1 MSHYN
6 QLTAIER
13 GRIESF
19 IQLGL
24 SFHEIATRL
33 NRSVSTISREIHR
46 CIKEYKALAAQKD
59 YLKRRKACRRPRI
72 FENAELRRA
81 VINAIQD
88 HWSPEQIVGNYQRAN
103 GSSPFSFITI
113 YREIHRN
120 NLGMPKSHGARGI
133 ARKLHH
139 RGKTRH
145 KKGYVEKRGKIPISH
160 KLIER
165 PSAANIRSRI
175 GDWELDTVVGRDGGD
190 VLVTMI
196 DRRSRLL
203 LAQRATGRKALPV
216 LETLKAMFAK
226 IPHEILHTVTP
237 DRGKEFGR
245 HGELTD
251 QYQVEFYFPNPHAPW
266 ARGSNENTNGL
277 IREYIPKGTDIA
289 TITDE
294 EINRMVWQINTRPRK
309 MFGWKSSLEVFWS
322 EMFHLALQFK
332 DAKRSN
338 LNLRA
343 IARRTF
349 LHCIR
354 VSEIERI
361 SLNQ

>member
-24 SFHEIATRL
+24 SLHEIATRL
-33 NRSVSTISREIHR
+33 SRSVSTISREVHR
-46 CIKEYKALAAQKD
+46 CTKEYKALAAQKD
-59 YLKRRKACRRPRI
+59 YLKKRKACRRPRI
-72 FENAELRRA
+72 FENAELRSS
-81 VINAIQD
+81 VIKAIQDD
-88 HWSPEQIVGNYQRAN
+88 HWSPEQIVGNYIRTQ
-103 GSSPFSFITI
+103 GSSPFSFVTI
-113 YREIHRN
+113 YREIHRY
-120 NLGMPKSHGARGI
+120 NLGVPRSHGARGI
-133 ARKLHH
+133 ARKLRH

-160 KLIER
+160 KLAER
-165 PSAANIRSRI
+165 PLEADKRTRL

-203 LAQRATGRKALPV
+203 LAQRASGRKALPV
-216 LETLKAMFAK
+216 LETLKAIFSK
-226 IPHEILHTVTP
+226 IPHDILHTITP

-245 HGELTD
+245 HAELTNE
-251 QYQVEFYFPNPHAPW
+251 YEVEFYFPNPHAPW

-277 IREYIPKGTDIA
+277 IREYIPKGTDIS

-322 EMFHLALQFK
+322 EMFHLA
-332 DAKRSN
+332 
-338 LNLRA
+338 
-343 IARRTF
+343 
-349 LHCIR
+349 
-354 VSEIERI
+354 
-361 SLNQ
+361 